1 MNEANS
7 SSNPDRIKLQIAGMT
22 CASCELVL
30 ERKIKKISG
39 VEKVHVNHRT
49 GIAEI
54 RLDPNNRPILSE
66 IRAAIEDAGYSLGEK
81 NEVPEH
87 DQKWLEIV
95 SFLLIIFGVYK
106 IFQVLDLTSLTS
118 AGTDTATFAGI
129 LIIGL
134 VAGTSSCLAVTGGL
148 LLSMAAKY
156 NEFHGGATR
165 WQKFKPLLMFNLGR
179 LMSYFVL
186 GGLVGILGQSITL
199 STRMTGYM
207 NIVIAIVMFYLA
219 LTLLKVIPKSGFPI
233 RPPKWITHK
242 IANLSEHEHPAA
254 PFALGALTFF
264 LPCGFTQSL
273 QLVALASGSFI
284 TGALTMFIFALGTL
298 PALLGISA
306 VSATAKGRSSKLFLR
321 FSGTL
326 VLVLSLLNLNS
337 GLVLTGIDVSEFFGG
352 KVEASGTQES
362 RQAVTQTEGS
372 QTITMDVSSYNYSPD
387 TFTVQAGIP
396 TTIIANVD
404 RDLGGCISVLTVPDF
419 GLSTMLEQGENIV
432 GPFTPTKDFFI
443 TCPMGMFSA
452 KVNVS
457 N

>member
-1 MNEANS
+1 MNDWIN
-7 SSNPDRIKLQIAGMT
+7 LQIGGMT

-30 ERKIKKISG
+30 ERKIKKIPG
-39 VEKVHVNHRT
+39 VEKVHVNHRN
-49 GIAEI
+49 GLARIRLNPSDEAALAEI
-54 RLDPNNRPILSE
+54 QT
-66 IRAAIEDAGYSLGEK
+66 AIEEAGYSLGE
-81 NEVPEH
+81 NSVALLEP
-87 DQKWLEIV
+87 DQKWLEIS
-95 SFLLIIFGVYK
+95 SFLLIIFGLYK
-106 IFQVLDLTSLTS
+106 IFQGLDLVSLTS
-118 AGTDTATFAGI
+118 AGSDTATFAGI
-129 LIIGL
+129 LLIGL

-156 NEFHGGATR
+156 NEVHGGASR

-179 LMSYFVL
+179 LSSYFVL

-199 STRMTGYM
+199 STQMTGYM
-207 NIVIAIVMFYLA
+207 NIVIALVMFYLA
-219 LTLLKVIPKSGFPI
+219 LTLLKIIPKGSFPI
-233 RPPKWITHK
+233 RPPKWLSHK

-284 TGALTMFIFALGTL
+284 TGALTMFTFALGTL

-306 VSATAKGRSSKLFLR
+306 ISASAKGRTSRLFIR

-326 VLVLSLLNLNS
+326 VLVLSLFNLNS
-337 GLVLTGIDVSEFFGG
+337 GLILTGTDVTNLFGG
-352 KVEASGTQES
+352 RSEASTSES
-362 RQAVTQTEGS
+362 IAAVTQTEEG
-372 QTITMDVSSYNYSPD
+372 QTINMTVTSYNYSPD
-387 TFTVQAGIP
+387 SFTIQAGKP

-404 RDLGGCISVLTVPDF
+404 KNLGGCISVLTVPDF
-419 GLSTMLEQGENIV
+419 GLSVVLKPGENKL

-452 KVNVS
+452 KVNVT

>member
-1 MNEANS
+1 MNEHINS
-7 SSNPDRIKLQIAGMT
+7 ENPDWITLQIGGMT
-22 CASCELVL
+22 CASCELLL
-30 ERKIKKISG
+30 ERKIKKITG
-39 VEKVHVNHRT
+39 VEKIHVNHRNGT
-49 GIAEI
+49 ARVRI
-54 RLDPNNRPILSE
+54 DPSNKPSLSE
-66 IRAAIEDAGYSLGEK
+66 IQNAIEEAGYSLGETPTIL
-81 NEVPEH
+81 EP
-87 DQKWLEIV
+87 DQKWFEIG
-95 SFLLIIFGVYK
+95 SFLLIIFGLYK
-106 IFQVLDLTSLTS
+106 IFQGLDLVSLTS
-118 AGTDTATFAGI
+118 TGSETVTFAGI
-129 LIIGL
+129 LLIGL

-156 NEFHGGATR
+156 NEVHGGATR

-179 LMSYFVL
+179 LTSYFVL

-207 NIVIAIVMFYLA
+207 NIVVALVMFYLA
-219 LTLLKVIPKSGFPI
+219 LTLLKVLPKGSFPI
-233 RPPKWITHK
+233 RPPKWLSHK

-284 TGALTMFIFALGTL
+284 TGALTMFTFALGTL

-306 VSATAKGRSSKLFLR
+306 VSASAKGRTSRLFLR

-326 VLVLSLLNLNS
+326 VLVLSLFNLNS
-337 GLVLTGIDVSEFFGG
+337 GLILTGIDVSDFFGG
-352 KVEASGTQES
+352 GVEASDTKES
-362 RQAVTQTEGS
+362 AEAVTQTEDM
-372 QTITMDVSSYNYSPD
+372 QTITMNVTSYNYSPD
-387 TFTVQAGIP
+387 SFTVQAGKP

-404 RDLGGCISVLTVPDF
+404 GNLGGCISILTVPDF
-419 GLSTMLEQGENIV
+419 GLSTALKSGKNTI

-452 KVNVS
+452 KVYVTN
-457 N
+457 

>member
-1 MNEANS
+1 
-7 SSNPDRIKLQIAGMT
+7 MT

-30 ERKIKKISG
+30 ERKIKKIPG
-39 VEKVHVNHRT
+39 VEKVRVNHRT
-49 GIAEI
+49 GLARIKV
-54 RLDPNNRPILSE
+54 DPSNKPSLATLQS
-66 IRAAIEDAGYSLGEK
+66 AIEEAGYSLGE
-81 NEVPEH
+81 NSVALLEP
-87 DQKWLEIV
+87 DQKWLEIS
-95 SFLLIIFGVYK
+95 SFLLIIFGLYK
-106 IFQVLDLTSLTS
+106 IFQGLDLVSLTS
-118 AGTDTATFAGI
+118 AGSDTATFAGI
-129 LIIGL
+129 LLIGL

-156 NEFHGGATR
+156 NEVHGGASR

-179 LMSYFVL
+179 LTSYFIL

-199 STRMTGYM
+199 STQMTGYM
-207 NIVIAIVMFYLA
+207 NIVIALVMFYLA
-219 LTLLKVIPKSGFPI
+219 LTLLKIIPKGSFPI
-233 RPPKWITHK
+233 RPPKWLSHK

-284 TGALTMFIFALGTL
+284 TGALTMFTFALGTL

-306 VSATAKGRSSKLFLR
+306 ISASAKGRTSRLFIR

-326 VLVLSLLNLNS
+326 VLVLSLFNLNS
-337 GLVLTGIDVSEFFGG
+337 GLILTGTDVTNLFGG
-352 KVEASGTQES
+352 RSEASTSES
-362 RQAVTQTEGS
+362 IAAVTQTEEG
-372 QTITMDVSSYNYSPD
+372 QTINMTVTSYNYSPD
-387 TFTVQAGIP
+387 SFTVQAGKP

-404 RDLGGCISVLTVPDF
+404 KNLGGCISVLTVPDF
-419 GLSTMLEQGENIV
+419 GLSVVLKPGENKL

-452 KVNVS
+452 KVHVTN
-457 N
+457 